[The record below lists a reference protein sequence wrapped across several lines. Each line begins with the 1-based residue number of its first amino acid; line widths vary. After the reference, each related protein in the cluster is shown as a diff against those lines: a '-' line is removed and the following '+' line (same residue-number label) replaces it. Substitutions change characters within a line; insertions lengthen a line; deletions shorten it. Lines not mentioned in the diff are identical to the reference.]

1 MSPRVPSTVTIR
13 RTTADDWQQV
23 RDLRLEMLEDTPL
36 AYGETLATGL
46 THGEAEWRSR
56 GARGQAPH
64 SVLLAAVDDET
75 GEWVGTMGGY
85 LDAPGSPMLVGVY
98 VRPSRRGKEAGVADA
113 LLDTVV
119 EWARTEGS
127 ALTLHVHEDNARAV
141 AYYRRRGFEPT
152 GVTVPY
158 VLDPASRELELR
170 LPLA

>member
-1 MSPRVPSTVTIR
+1 MSPRTPSTVTIR

-46 THGEAEWRSR
+46 THGEQEWRTR

-64 SVLLAAVDDET
+64 SVLLAAIDDET

-85 LDAPGSPMLVGVY
+85 LDAPGAPMLVGVY
-98 VRPSRRGKEAGVADA
+98 VRPSHRGREAGVADA

-119 EWARTEGS
+119 EWARSEGS
-127 ALTLHVHEDNARAV
+127 ALTLHVHEDNPRAV
-141 AYYRRRGFEPT
+141 AYYRRASPCPT
-152 GVTVPY
+152 CSTPRAGSSSC
-158 VLDPASRELELR
+158 ACR
-170 LPLA
+170 